1 MTYTQSFMI
10 LVGISGSAIILAGS
24 SVVILLGVFSGL
36 TQSVVSLSDTAS
48 PVTYTHSV
56 MTWGGVSMVTRL
68 SLCTL
73 RVILI
78 GVESRLVESVVSPS
92 VSSSEVIYT
101 HSLLFL
107 GISQGVCVEL
117 ALVVVVGPPTMM
129 ESLGALSASV
139 AISIVGAV
147 CSSVRGS
154 PPFSRFEKKKKK
166 KRGCVVVSIHALTS
180 PISLK

>member
-1 MTYTQSFMI
+1 MI

-24 SVVILLGVFSGL
+24 RMVVLVGVFSGL
-36 TQSVVSLSDTAS
+36 VESLVSLSGTAS
-48 PVTYTHSV
+48 AVTYTHSL

-129 ESLGALSASV
+129 DSLGSLSASV
-139 AISIVGAV
+139 LISIVGAV

-154 PPFSRFEKKKKK
+154 PPFSRFLKREK
-166 KRGCVVVSIHALTS
+166 KRGMCRCFHTCIDQAY
-180 PISLK
+180 